1 MDKPFRGTIKQAV
14 CLCNK
19 IAGELY
25 GDPELEDGTVVM
37 TSGIEYIIDAGDHF
51 IVETKNSVFRVEF
64 DPEYKKWYKE
74 NHRQEDFVN
83 FVGSVINR

>member
-14 CLCNK
+14 YLCNK
-19 IAGELY
+19 IAGEIY
-25 GDPELEDGTVVM
+25 NDPELEDGTVVM
-37 TSGIEYIIDAGDHF
+37 TSDIESIIEAGDHF

-64 DPEYKKWYKE
+64 DPEYKKWYRE
-74 NHRQEDFVN
+74 NHRQEFIN

>member
-14 CLCNK
+14 YLCNK

-25 GDPELEDGTVVM
+25 DDPGLEDGTVVM
-37 TSGIEYIIDAGDHF
+37 TTDIESIIDAGDHF

-64 DPEYKKWYKE
+64 DDEYKKWYRE
-74 NHRQEDFVN
+74 NHRQEFID